1 MQCITRLRATVHMAF
16 TKTSMTCEFTA
27 GHLPSG
33 AVKLD
38 NVLSRTAPITVWH
51 RMSNHSRLW
60 KARPAAKDFEAA
72 QHYLWLL
79 YPAAHTK
86 KLLQGLRS
94 AKNVEHAAKDL
105 LRASGLP
112 LLPRDELHVE
122 EDLKKIGK
130 GKPLSPV
137 LLVQGDMSKAAPL
150 VIADGYHRICAVC
163 HYDEDMPIT
172 CRLTRLTRK

>member
-1 MQCITRLRATVHMAF
+1 MRCITRLGATVHMAF
-16 TKTSMTCEFTA
+16 TGTSMRCEFT
-27 GHLPSG
+27 GHLLSR

-60 KARPAAKDFEAA
+60 KARPAAKDFAAA

-94 AKNVEHAAKDL
+94 AKLVEHTAKDL

-112 LLPRDELHVE
+112 LLAPDELHVA

-163 HYDEDMPIT
+163 HYDEDMPIA

>member
-1 MQCITRLRATVHMAF
+1 MQCITRLDASVHMAF

-27 GHLPSG
+27 GHLLSG
-33 AVKLD
+33 AAKLD
-38 NVLSRTAPITVWH
+38 NVLSRTVPVTVWH
-51 RMSNHSRLW
+51 RMSKHSRLW

-79 YPAAHTK
+79 YPAAHAK

-94 AKNVEHAAKDL
+94 AKSVEHTAKDL

-112 LLPRDELHVE
+112 LLPRDEVHVE

-163 HYDEDMPIT
+163 HYDEDMPIA

>member
-1 MQCITRLRATVHMAF
+1 MQCITGLGATVHMAF

-27 GHLPSG
+27 GHLLTG

-38 NVLSRTAPITVWH
+38 NVLSRTAPITAWH

-94 AKNVEHAAKDL
+94 AKERRTRGQGPA
-105 LRASGLP
+105 
-112 LLPRDELHVE
+112 
-122 EDLKKIGK
+122 K
-130 GKPLSPV
+130 GKWFAASSP
-137 LLVQGDMSKAAPL
+137 
-150 VIADGYHRICAVC
+150 
-163 HYDEDMPIT
+163 
-172 CRLTRLTRK
+172 